1 MLAPRGAR
9 NVYEVDK
16 GASKLNLTVFFT
28 FSAKGVTTPPTMV
41 LPYKRLPSAVGQSVP
56 EGWGIGVT
64 PNGYMSGELFSDYL
78 QNIFHPYLLK
88 EKIPLPVI
96 LFVDGHSSYI
106 SLKLSNLC
114 LELQIIL
121 ICLYPN
127 STRLLQP
134 ANVAAFK
141 PLKNMLKKV
150 CLIGGKGILKKI

>member
-16 GASKLNLTVFFT
+16 GASKLNLTVLFT

-41 LPYKRLPSAVGQSVP
+41 FPYKRLPSAVGQSVP

-64 PNGYMSGELFSDYL
+64 PSGYMCGELFSDYL

-96 LFVDGHSSYI
+96 LFVDGHSSHI
-106 SLKLSNLC
+106 SLELSNLC
-114 LELQIIL
+114 SELQIIL

-134 ANVAAFK
+134 ADIATFK
-141 PLKNMLKKV
+141 PLKICGKEV
-150 CLIGGKGILKKI
+150 CLIGGKGILQKT